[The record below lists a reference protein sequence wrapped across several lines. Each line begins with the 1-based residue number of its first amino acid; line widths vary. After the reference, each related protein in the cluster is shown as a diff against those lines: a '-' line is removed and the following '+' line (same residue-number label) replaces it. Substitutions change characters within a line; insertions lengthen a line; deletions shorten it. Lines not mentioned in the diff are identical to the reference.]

1 MDTTTT
7 TTNRT
12 GAVWVAGTGAFLLL
26 AATALFVAVR
36 WDDIPGAAKL
46 GIVGA
51 LTGAFLLGGRAL
63 ARTLPA
69 TGDVIF
75 HLGALLIPVDVAAVS
90 VRLGL
95 GWRGLLLAEGLAAG
109 GALAALAA
117 ASDSVVLAWV
127 AASAPIALAAGI
139 AAVSPIPA
147 PLLLALA
154 AVAVPAAATLGRA
167 AERRAR

>member
-46 GIVGA
+46 GVVGA

-75 HLGALLIPVDVAAVS
+75 HLGALLVPVDVAAVA
-90 VRLGL
+90 VRLHL

-117 ASDSVVLAWV
+117 GTGSVVLTWTAAAGAVV
-127 AASAPIALAAGI
+127 AAGGVAAL
-139 AAVSPIPA
+139 SPVPA
-147 PLLLALA
+147 PLVLAL
-154 AVAVPAAATLGRA
+154 VAAAAAITAGRSP
-167 AERRAR
+167 